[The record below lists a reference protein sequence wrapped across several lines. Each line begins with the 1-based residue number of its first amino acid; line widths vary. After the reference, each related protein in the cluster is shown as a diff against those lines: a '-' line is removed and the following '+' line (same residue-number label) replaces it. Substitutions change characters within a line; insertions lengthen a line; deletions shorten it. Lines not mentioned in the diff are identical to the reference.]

1 MAIASVHDVDFAAE
15 ASVSD
20 GVLRASV
27 SGNADLNV
35 RLALER
41 FLAAVHEEARNQNLR
56 NVSLDV
62 RQLAFMNSSCLKSL
76 VVWVTQIQDLPADQR
91 YQVTLV
97 SSPTLYWQKRSLVA
111 ISSLASDIVTIEPT

>member
-1 MAIASVHDVDFAAE
+1 MNIQAVHDVDFSAE

-20 GVLRASV
+20 GVLVAKV
-27 SGNADLNV
+27 TGNADLNV

-41 FLAAVHEEARNQNLR
+41 FLAAIHAEARRQRLQ

-62 RQLAFMNSSCLKSL
+62 RNLAFMNSSCLKSL

-91 YQVTLV
+91 YHITVV
-97 SSPTLYWQKRSLVA
+97 SSPTLYWQKRSLFA
-111 ISSLASDIVTIEPT
+111 ISSLASDIVTIEN

>member
-41 FLAAVHEEARNQNLR
+41 FLAAVHEEARNQKLR

>member
-1 MAIASVHDVDFAAE
+1 MSIQSVHDVDFAAE

-20 GVLRASV
+20 GVLTAKV

-41 FLAAVHEEARNQNLR
+41 FLAAIHEEARRQHLQ

-62 RQLAFMNSSCLKSL
+62 RSLAFMNSSCLKSL
-76 VVWVTQIQDLPADQR
+76 VVWVTQIQDLPPAER
-91 YQVTLV
+91 YHITVV
-97 SSPTLYWQKRSLVA
+97 SSPTLYWQKRSLFA
-111 ISSLASDIVTIEPT
+111 ISSLASDIVTIES